1 MKISEVVFALL
12 TMQKQCGDIDVC
24 IEKKKGEF
32 VDVKEVLKFSYK
44 GEKES
49 FIAMSEIKF
58 EDY

>member
-1 MKISEVVFALL
+1 MKEVY
-12 TMQKQCGDIDVC
+12 GDVDVC

-32 VDVKEVLKFSYK
+32 VDVKEVLNFSYK

-49 FIAMSEIKF
+49 FVAMSEIKF

>member
-1 MKISEVVFALL
+1 MKISEVIFALKK
-12 TMQKQCGDIDVC
+12 MKEVYGDVDVC

-32 VDVKEVLKFSYK
+32 VDVKEVLNFSYK

-49 FIAMSEIKF
+49 FVAMSEIKF